1 MYLHNQ
7 NLNFDSYLSCMLA
20 SVFQE
25 NIDQGLVVKIR
36 SLAYTGLLCACK
48 QKTKFSLVCFENS
61 DRGGLSRS
69 KKLSLLKIKHRIVT
83 NIHIPGFKY
92 NSNIFVVLC
101 IMLTV
106 NSNSSISSTLSK
118 QSK

>member
-1 MYLHNQ
+1 MKMTLRI
-7 NLNFDSYLSCMLA
+7 FFSYHDPGSTK
-20 SVFQE
+20 S
-25 NIDQGLVVKIR
+25 KIYAGK
-36 SLAYTGLLCACK
+36 S
-48 QKTKFSLVCFENS
+48 TK
-61 DRGGLSRS
+61 RGFS
-69 KKLSLLKIKHRIVT
+69 KKALTEIETFFLFKVQMNPLKAWNTKLEAAIFLLSKILYMQCD
-83 NIHIPGFKY
+83 IPGFKY